1 MVDVNNFF
9 LLPSSDFVW
18 RKEMWSE
25 MHKLDS
31 PPPKKIV
38 NLCRIVNTEI
48 YSEIKTGVYLYF
60 LNLNLRKV

>member
-1 MVDVNNFF
+1 
-9 LLPSSDFVW
+9 
-18 RKEMWSE
+18 MWSE

-31 PPPKKIV
+31 PPPKIV